1 VTLGVV
7 GLVGLPGDNGFTLAE
22 GSLLQLDGAL
32 AENERH
38 KDCPDVLTHV
48 PVSEPVDELLVEKR
62 EPLTK
67 EYLGEEDL
75 QQRSK

>member
-1 VTLGVV
+1 
-7 GLVGLPGDNGFTLAE
+7 
-22 GSLLQLDGAL
+22 
-32 AENERH
+32 
-38 KDCPDVLTHV
+38 VLTHV
-48 PVSEPVDELLVEKR
+48 PVSELVDELLVEKR